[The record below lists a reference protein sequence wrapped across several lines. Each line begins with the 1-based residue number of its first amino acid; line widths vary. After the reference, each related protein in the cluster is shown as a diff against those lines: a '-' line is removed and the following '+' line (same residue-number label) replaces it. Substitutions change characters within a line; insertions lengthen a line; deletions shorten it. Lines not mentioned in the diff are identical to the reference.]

1 MLHYLFTNDLR
12 RNMWPDI
19 LVESAKLIR
28 DDKVPDQSEDK
39 SKNNYINTQQS
50 YLCINRGSKANEVC
64 CNGDVKAVILNF
76 VNRFQYPNA
85 RTSDSYRDSS
95 NDGMSVAPLRLA
107 VQLLFI
113 LNQIDES
120 EAHISYAELAKY
132 IICDQ
137 GVATGVKDAVAL
149 AQQIIA
155 DRKNGVQ
162 IPAVPDSEALNDF
175 GVEWKHCPRQ
185 IKELFGLLEYVP
197 FIKLDGADFKLV
209 MSSDIDPYDAKLF
222 FHIVNNKEKWSPAT
236 GTWQE
241 IRDSYCK
248 YMDAGIELCISAK
261 DITQKQNFEEEFVKW
276 WVEVEK
282 KEENTARNKYLVY
295 LRCLNKPY
303 AEPNH
308 STWPGIFPYLFGSK
322 SEKEVVEVGRLSE
335 FDRLFAPFCNIF
347 TDEGCPAGANQV
359 AYDRCVQWVK
369 DVSAWACLPSAFKA
383 YRKFLQWREAQN
395 KPEDKKDEMPPNVDR
410 LSIALKLFAEKRYE
424 AEWQGCANKEGF
436 LSIFDA
442 ASLKPADIAALT
454 LDDFYKEFLLK
465 VWAFTNGGSR
475 RYGQLD
481 DAAKV
486 VYRDFVVRL
495 KTSLES
501 FDNYFPPNTKCPD
514 GMGVGVL
521 SELLMRFWPGSCCS
535 YNKSLMHE
543 GLVAVGMAEGDFV
556 WPKTPSIYQEFMGK
570 CAVILRKMEEM
581 NLPRKPI
588 PGNEEAPDYI
598 TVNEF
603 LWFASENKD
612 LIKEKVMSKAMKKP
626 TAKKIN
632 TGKAEIS
639 NLLNN
644 EEDSLMTMLIA
655 GLLTKPLAILA
666 GVSGTGKSRMVRH
679 LAYKTCL
686 DEDLKP
692 NGESAPG
699 NFKMVQVK
707 PSWHD
712 SADLLGYRS
721 AVNEKH
727 EYVSTDFVKF
737 VLKAHAY
744 PKTPFFVCLDEMN
757 LAPVEHYFA
766 EFLSACESI
775 RKSDVTKEWT
785 SDPIVAAT
793 DFDNNVLNLG
803 GDVLFESSD
812 TALDAEL
819 KKTKA
824 RIEKE
829 GLFIPRNLFVVGT
842 VNMDDST
849 GGFSRKV
856 LDRAMT
862 VVMNEVNLEDLKK
875 DDKDLTLSDDNLFTT
890 VEIAK
895 FINREDFDKGMLEN
909 GFIDQLEDIR
919 LKLAKTPFALAYRF
933 ARETCM
939 YKKALLSILD
949 SKEVLKK
956 SDGSAKM
963 DGGVAIDADRACGDI
978 ALDHMILMKLLPRLT
993 GTTEQRSDV
1002 LKDIKEY
1009 LGKLVKDKK
1018 VSAVTLDEME
1028 ERAKSN
1034 GGYLSFWP

>member
-1 MLHYLFTNDLR
+1 MLTEGHIFTIRTKDPTNVSAILATQSGIEILGINVLKDQIQVGDFIFIVLGGGKTATPWARGLIAIAHFSCGPYDEGYDPENAKNFKVKIDIDVLFPPPITRGDLVVYPLTFDIIGIGPITKWEPNQAITNVPKDKAIALLQAIWEMRPVARQDVENLFDDDLPQISGPVRRFAETVSPLGGLDLR
-12 RNMWPDI
+12 PEFIKWAPHKKPTKTGK
-19 LVESAKLIR
+19 SA
-28 DDKVPDQSEDK
+28 SEDTIK
-39 SKNNYINTQQS
+39 KYVG
-50 YLCINRGSKANEVC
+50 YLN
-64 CNGDVKAVILNF
+64 
-76 VNRFQYPNA
+76 
-85 RTSDSYRDSS
+85 
-95 NDGMSVAPLRLA
+95 
-107 VQLLFI
+107 
-113 LNQIDES
+113 
-120 EAHISYAELAKY
+120 
-132 IICDQ
+132 
-137 GVATGVKDAVAL
+137 
-149 AQQIIA
+149 
-155 DRKNGVQ
+155 
-162 IPAVPDSEALNDF
+162 
-175 GVEWKHCPRQ
+175 
-185 IKELFGLLEYVP
+185 
-197 FIKLDGADFKLV
+197 
-209 MSSDIDPYDAKLF
+209 
-222 FHIVNNKEKWSPAT
+222 
-236 GTWQE
+236 
-241 IRDSYCK
+241 
-248 YMDAGIELCISAK
+248 
-261 DITQKQNFEEEFVKW
+261 
-276 WVEVEK
+276 
-282 KEENTARNKYLVY
+282 
-295 LRCLNKPY
+295 CLNKPMSNTGNASGSGWDGVVEFITGRRPEKSY
-303 AEPNH
+303 YQVERPDEFD
-308 STWPGIFPYLFGSK
+308 GIFGDLGKALEGEP
-322 SEKEVVEVGRLSE
+322 
-335 FDRLFAPFCNIF
+335 APDGVILANY
-347 TDEGCPAGANQV
+347 NQV
-359 AYDRCVQWVK
+359 AT
-369 DVSAWACLPSAFKA
+369 WANAPSIKKHMCLLAAYAA
-383 YRKFLQWREAQN
+383 YREFLEWREAEQ
-395 KPEDKKDEMPPNVDR
+395 KKKDEPKVATANMLTV
-410 LSIALKLFAEKRYE
+410 ALKMFDKERKASDKHNKYADFARTWFADYTPQKLKDDFATFQRDLIWSERVRMQVKADYAYVDKFADLLDDLKRDPRPLAYYLGDE
-424 AEWQGCANKEGF
+424 FKAKMDECPGIGISTIVDMLMKMHPDEYCAYTGMMH
-436 LSIFDA
+436 S
-442 ASLKPADIAALT
+442 SLKMLGLLPADASTKLNSENYRRAMGLYEEIRQRMIQMGIYLT
-454 LDDFYKEFLLK
+454 RGENTGDPDFL
-465 VWAFTNGGSR
+465 
-475 RYGQLD
+475 
-481 DAAKV
+481 
-486 VYRDFVVRL
+486 
-495 KTSLES
+495 
-501 FDNYFPPNTKCPD
+501 
-514 GMGVGVL
+514 
-521 SELLMRFWPGSCCS
+521 
-535 YNKSLMHE
+535 
-543 GLVAVGMAEGDFV
+543 
-556 WPKTPSIYQEFMGK
+556 
-570 CAVILRKMEEM
+570 
-581 NLPRKPI
+581 
-588 PGNEEAPDYI
+588 
-598 TVNEF
+598 TVNSF
-603 LWFASENKD
+603 LWFVDENKD

-626 TAKKIN
+626 TAKKIT

-639 NLLNN
+639 ELLGSK
-644 EEDSLMTMLIA
+644 EDSLMTMLIA

-737 VLKAHAY
+737 VLRAHAY

-775 RKSDVTKEWT
+775 RKSDVTGEWT

-803 GDVLFESSD
+803 GDVLFESAD
-812 TALDAEL
+812 AALDAAL
-819 KKTKA
+819 KKTRA

-963 DGGVAIDADRACGDI
+963 DGGAAIDADRACGDI